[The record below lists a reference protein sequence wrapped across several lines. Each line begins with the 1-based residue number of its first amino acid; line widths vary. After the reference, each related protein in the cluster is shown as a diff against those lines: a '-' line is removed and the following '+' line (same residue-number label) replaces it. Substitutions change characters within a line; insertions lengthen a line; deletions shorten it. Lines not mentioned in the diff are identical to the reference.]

1 MPEPYLSTA
10 SVYLIDTLFGVYL
23 FLLMLR
29 FLLQLARAS
38 FYNPLSQFIVKVT
51 NPPLVPLRRIVP
63 GLWGIDLASVVLL
76 FALQGLALVL
86 THLAAGIPFSIAG
99 VAILSVGELIGLAL
113 NCYLVAIIAQVI
125 LSWIG
130 PGGGQPVGDLLYSL
144 NEPVLRPIRRLL
156 PAMGG
161 LDFTPLVAV
170 VVIQLLKILVV
181 APIVD
186 LSRVVG

>member
-1 MPEPYLSTA
+1 MSEPYLTTA
-10 SVYLIDTLFGVYL
+10 AVYLIDTLFGVYL

-29 FLLQLARAS
+29 LLLQLARAS
-38 FYNPLSQFIVKVT
+38 FYNPLSQFLVKVT
-51 NPPLVPLRRIVP
+51 NPLLVPLRRVIP

-76 FALQGLALVL
+76 VVLQVVALIL
-86 THLAAGIPFSIAG
+86 THLAAGIPFSLPG
-99 VAILSVGELIGLAL
+99 VVVHAVAELITLAL
-113 NCYLVAIIAQVI
+113 NCYLVSILAQVI

-130 PGGGQPVGDLLYSL
+130 PGGGHPVGDLLHSL

-170 VVIQLLKILVV
+170 IVIQLLKILVV
-181 APIVD
+181 APIAD
-186 LSRVVG
+186 FSRLIG

>member
-10 SVYLIDTLFGVYL
+10 AVYLIDTLFGVYL

-38 FYNPLSQFIVKVT
+38 FYNPLSQFLVKVT
-51 NPPLVPLRRIVP
+51 NPLLVPLRRVIP
-63 GLWGIDLASVVLL
+63 GFWGIDLASVVLL
-76 FALQGLALVL
+76 VGLQVVALIL
-86 THLAAGIPFSIAG
+86 THLAAGIPFSLPG
-99 VAILSVGELIGLAL
+99 VAVLSVGELIALAL
-113 NCYLVAIIAQVI
+113 NCYLVSILAQVI

-130 PGGGQPVGDLLYSL
+130 PGGGHPISDLLYSL

-161 LDFTPLVAV
+161 LDFTPLVAIV
-170 VVIQLLKILVV
+170 AIQLLKILVV
-181 APIVD
+181 APIAD
-186 LSRVVG
+186 FSRLIG